1 MTPARITL
9 KFDARCKD
17 CGAQLPAG
25 TVARWYGRG
34 RVYGI
39 GCHPN
44 PATEEGTHGMKETSP
59 APRRQLRQIARDIAR
74 NWERVNYAAAPYLRA
89 MASLGEIDESIG
101 HDSARSVVAYF
112 LANAGG
118 WRGEEARRIKAEL
131 RNLAK

>member
-1 MTPARITL
+1 
-9 KFDARCKD
+9 
-17 CGAQLPAG
+17 
-25 TVARWYGRG
+25 
-34 RVYGI
+34 
-39 GCHPN
+39 
-44 PATEEGTHGMKETSP
+44 MKEASP
-59 APRRQLRQIARDIAR
+59 APIEAPRRQLREIARDIAR

-89 MASLGEIDESIG
+89 MASLGDVNESIG